1 MKDTSLEEKIK
12 NLVFW
17 TIIFFVIYLLVAYL
31 LNSLWL
37 KNTIKFKD
45 IYDILKDGLTITAA
59 FLAPASAFLLFSNW
73 REQYNAQF
81 IDKTLIDLI
90 IQLKDMDILLNR
102 KGYDL
107 NDNLFDNIRRSTY
120 EIRFE
125 LEHTKTVL
133 KIYPKYISNNFIND
147 ITKFKSIAIDLDTII
162 NQLSLTKK
170 DSIKDDF
177 DELYDLKNQKLREL
191 SKIKDKLNDQIT
203 DIRLILLNKT

>member
-45 IYDILKDGLTITAA
+45 IYDIFKDGLTITAA

-90 IQLKDMDILLNR
+90 IQLKDMEILLNR
-102 KGYDL
+102 KEYNK

-125 LEHTKTVL
+125 LKHTKTVL
-133 KIYPKYISNNFIND
+133 KIYPKYINTNFIEHIDKFEKISKEIDDLID
-147 ITKFKSIAIDLDTII
+147 I
-162 NQLSLTKK
+162 LSDKRKYQK
-170 DSIKDDF
+170 DSEYFEYRSSK
-177 DELYDLKNQKLREL
+177 EQKLQEL
-191 SKIKDKLNDQIT
+191 SDIKTTLENKIT